1 MTNKERVVM
10 LSIFISV
17 FGFSLFNAFNPL
29 QQEVGVPKFVVAS
42 EYITKVP
49 LSEEEYV
56 YDYNFD
62 VDRQYSRFD
71 SNKSKMVN
79 MLSITLGIP
88 TEEVQEALD
97 GGVRPSEMLAS
108 NGILLSD
115 LAEDFNFEI
124 VGERGLVRFLS

>member
-71 SNKSKMVN
+71 SNRSKMVN
-79 MLSITLGIP
+79 MLSITLGIS
-88 TEEVQEALD
+88 TDEIQEALD
-97 GGVRPSEMLAS
+97 GGVRPSEMLAT

-124 VGERGLVRFLS
+124 IGERGLVKFLS

>member
-1 MTNKERVVM
+1 M

-29 QQEVGVPKFVVAS
+29 QQEIGVPKFVVAS
-42 EYITKVP
+42 EYISKAP
-49 LSEEEYV
+49 LSQEGYI

-71 SNKSKMVN
+71 SNRSKMVN
-79 MLSITLGIP
+79 MLSITLGIS
-88 TEEVQEALD
+88 TDEIQEALD
-97 GGVRPSEMLAS
+97 GGVRPSEMLAT

-124 VGERGLVRFLS
+124 IGERGLVKFLS

>member
-17 FGFSLFNAFNPL
+17 FGFSLFTAFNPL
-29 QQEVGVPKFVVAS
+29 QQDIGVPKFVVAS

-49 LSEEEYV
+49 LSEEEYA

-71 SNKSKMVN
+71 SNRSKMVN

-88 TEEVQEALD
+88 TDEVQEALD

-108 NGILLSD
+108 NGVLLSD

-124 VGERGLVRFLS
+124 VGERGFVRFLS